1 MKIVWFIIAIQV
13 LFAVIAIAIIG
24 YLIFRRMKLK
34 KKEDFEKR
42 SN

>member
-1 MKIVWFIIAIQV
+1 MKFVWFIVVIQ
-13 LFAVIAIAIIG
+13 LLCFVIAIAIIG

-42 SN
+42 DN